1 MSRFLLLNEDERR
14 ESLFNERK
22 KDDVKNRKRKD
33 KKPRRIH
40 RFFTELRRSSTAT

>member
-1 MSRFLLLNEDERR
+1 MKMTKRNLYLL
-14 ESLFNERK
+14 RK